1 MIKFANRLHSVE
13 EYYFSKKLKEV
24 NSLVNQGCSI
34 INLGIGSPDIPPDS
48 SVINALVQSLSDKG
62 AHKYQSYRGLKSLRE
77 AISNFYKRSY
87 NVKLNPDQEILPLM
101 GSKEGIMHISMA
113 YLNPGDGVLIPNP
126 GYPTYSSIAKLM
138 GAKQIFYDLNEEGE
152 WQPDISKLM
161 QLDLTSV
168 KLMWL
173 NYPHMPTGASANKDC
188 IESLIEFAKKNNILL
203 VNDNPYSFILNDY
216 PSSIFNFEGSS
227 DCCLELNS
235 LSKIFNM
242 PGWRVGMLL
251 GKNEF
256 IENILKVKSNMDS
269 GMFYGIQMGAIQALN
284 SSSDWFSKLNN
295 IYKKRRL
302 LVWELAL
309 KLGCSFNKD
318 SSGMFVW
325 AKLPSGHNSEEFSD
339 NLLYKK
345 HIFVTPGTIFGTN
358 GNGYIRFSLCNKEN
372 IINNA
377 IKRVS

>member
-1 MIKFANRLHSVE
+1 
-13 EYYFSKKLKEV
+13 
-24 NSLVNQGCSI
+24 
-34 INLGIGSPDIPPDS
+34 
-48 SVINALVQSLSDKG
+48 
-62 AHKYQSYRGLKSLRE
+62 
-77 AISNFYKRSY
+77 
-87 NVKLNPDQEILPLM
+87 
-101 GSKEGIMHISMA
+101 
-113 YLNPGDGVLIPNP
+113 
-126 GYPTYSSIAKLM
+126 
-138 GAKQIFYDLNEEGE
+138 
-152 WQPDISKLM
+152 
-161 QLDLTSV
+161 
-168 KLMWL
+168 
-173 NYPHMPTGASANKDC
+173 
-188 IESLIEFAKKNNILL
+188 
-203 VNDNPYSFILNDY
+203 
-216 PSSIFNFEGSS
+216 
-227 DCCLELNS
+227 
-235 LSKIFNM
+235 
-242 PGWRVGMLL
+242 MLL

-377 IKRVS
+377 IKRISWRMLL